1 MKMAKILSGKAL
13 SEKIMLDLKNE
24 ISIKNYAPSLAVVIV
39 GDNSASRIY
48 VNRKNIK
55 AREIGIKS
63 EIIALDADISQEKLE
78 AEINKL
84 CQNPDINAVLVQ
96 LPLSAHLNTQS
107 ILNLIPPEKD
117 VDGFSP
123 INAGWLS
130 AGAKPYAIPCTPLG
144 IIKLLKSYDIEIEGK
159 SAVVIGRSNI
169 VGRPMA
175 SLLEKENATVTICHS
190 RTRDITA
197 FTRHADIL
205 ISAVGKANFI
215 DDGWIKEGV
224 IIVDVGMN
232 RNEDGKLT
240 GDVDFEKVQ
249 QKASAITPVP
259 GGVGPMTIATLMS
272 NTLRLYK
279 LQKGIRE

>member
-1 MKMAKILSGKAL
+1 MAKILSGKAL